1 MRRFAQGFVHGIA
14 RVFAQLGSHGQSS
27 TSIARARRFVRPR
40 ASRRPQQMAKRT
52 GGTVYST
59 YATHITLYL
68 HQSSHARRTMEV
80 VHPANPPHGNGTS
93 AGCNGI
99 GNSSYPVRP
108 RRVEEVD
115 ISLILPRDRHF
126 GALAMTRSPP
136 ISVGRPSSA
145 RTWRIPSPPRPFSC
159 HVRTYMRLT
168 PGTSTQQS

>member
-1 MRRFAQGFVHGIA
+1 MRGFAQGFVHGIA

-52 GGTVYST
+52 YWRYGT
-59 YATHITLYL
+59 YATHITIYL
-68 HQSSHARRTMEV
+68 HQSSHARRMMEV
-80 VHPANPPHGNGTS
+80 VHPTPWRWHSS
-93 AGCNGI
+93 AGCDGI

-108 RRVEEVD
+108 RRVEEVN

-136 ISVGRPSSA
+136 ISVGRSSSA

-159 HVRTYMRLT
+159 HVRTHMRLA
-168 PGTSTQQS
+168 PGTSSQQS